1 MTAIIVDD
9 EPRAISLLESYL
21 QHFSQIQLLGTF
33 RNGLKAFESLSQQPV
48 DLVFLDI
55 NMPHISG
62 IDLSR
67 LLPAQTKVIFTTA
80 YSDYA
85 VESYEVQAVDYL
97 LKPISFE
104 RFAKAVSKMLAAPA
118 TVDNP
123 AESILV
129 KSGTEV
135 HQLRL
140 DELLFLEKDGN
151 YLTYHLAAQKV
162 LARSSVADA
171 LKALPDWFKQIHKS
185 YAVNLRAVNR
195 FDRES
200 LHIGRRQL
208 PIGPSFRELVM
219 DYLRR

>member
-9 EPRAISLLESYL
+9 EPRAIQLLESYL
-21 QHFSQIQLLGTF
+21 QHFSQIQLVGTF
-33 RNGLKAFESLSQQPV
+33 RNGLKAFQQLSKQRV

-67 LLPAQTKVIFTTA
+67 LLTPQTKVIFTTA
-80 YSDYA
+80 YSEYA

-104 RFAKAVSKMLAAPA
+104 RFAKAVSKILVAPA
-118 TVDNP
+118 EKSKP
-123 AESILV
+123 AETILV

-135 HQLRL
+135 HQIRL
-140 DELLFLEKDGN
+140 DQLLFLEKDGN
-151 YLTYHLAAQKV
+151 YLMYHLNGQQV
-162 LARSSVADA
+162 LARSSVANA
-171 LKALPDWFKQIHKS
+171 LENLPDWFKQIHKS
-185 YAVNLRAVNR
+185 YAVNLRLVNR

-200 LHIGRRQL
+200 LYIGGRQL

-219 DYLRR
+219 DYLR